1 MSKLEPKYGEPW
13 ELTEEGYIVDCRG
26 CEDCTMDDEAR
37 IVACVNAFAG
47 VDDPAAEMERL
58 RALLARL
65 NDVALALKIAKSC
78 HDTIHDAEE
87 WCDTCG
93 IRADGIAAYRNAVR
107 GVGGTP

>member
-1 MSKLEPKYGEPW
+1 MSDNALQI
-13 ELTEEGYIVDCRG
+13 IVDELAVARLN
-26 CEDCTMDDEAR
+26 EAEFR
-37 IVACVNAFAG
+37 KALA
-47 VDDPAAEMERL
+47 
-58 RALLARL
+58 ALLARL
-65 NDVALALKIAKSC
+65 NDDDIALKIAKCC